1 MIYVYDSSALLAYL
15 NEEPGGDI
23 VGELLADE
31 TITHYIHAIN
41 MLEIFYRIARL
52 DDVLVA
58 RNAIAD
64 LRTTLLQERADLDAA
79 FWEDA
84 ATLKA
89 DHVVALGDCC
99 GLALA
104 RRLGAEFVTAD
115 RGDMKTATAAKVCK
129 ITLIR

>member
-1 MIYVYDSSALLAYL
+1 MNRVYDASALLAYL
-15 NEEPGGDI
+15 NDEPGADF
-23 VGELLADE
+23 VAQSLLDE
-31 TITHYIHAIN
+31 TVTHYVHTIN
-41 MLEIFYRIARL
+41 LLEVFYRFARR
-52 DDVLVA
+52 DDILVA

-64 LRTTLLQERADLDAA
+64 LRTTNLQERDDLDTA

-104 RRLGAEFVTAD
+104 RRLGAEFITAD
-115 RGDMKTATAAKVCK
+115 RGDMKTATAAKVC
-129 ITLIR
+129 TVTFIR

>member
-1 MIYVYDSSALLAYL
+1 LIAYL
-15 NEEPGGDI
+15 NGEPGTDI
-23 VGELLADE
+23 VEELLE
-31 TITHYIHAIN
+31 QTTTPQYIHAIN
-41 MLEIFYRIARL
+41 LLEIFYYIAKRT
-52 DDVLVA
+52 DVLNA
-58 RNAIAD
+58 RKHIA
-64 LRTTLLQERADLDAA
+64 LLLQLGIQERADLDAA

-104 RRLGAEFVTAD
+104 RRLGAEFITAD
-115 RGDMKTATAAKVCK
+115 RGDMKTATAANVCK